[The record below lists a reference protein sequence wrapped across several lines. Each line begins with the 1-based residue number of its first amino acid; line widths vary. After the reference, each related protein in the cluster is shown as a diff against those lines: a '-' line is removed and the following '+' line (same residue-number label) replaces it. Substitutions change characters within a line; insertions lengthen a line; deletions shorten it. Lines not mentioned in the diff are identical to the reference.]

1 MFIFLSIQGQG
12 TQEWQPGMRGS
23 IEHQIRGDFD
33 ARFRWS
39 SKSPAACKQ
48 GGKRSKTLW
57 NSCALRW
64 KYIIWIHIILCI
76 CNIYIYHYTSY
87 VHVCTGV
94 RTIDYLMG
102 SLEGAF
108 NSWSSCLHHRES
120 ECSSK
125 LHAFLQWNASCL
137 QKPQNKIYTGYHG
150 YYVRYVQFLL
160 I

>member
-108 NSWSSCLHHRES
+108 NSWSSCLHHRERANVAPNS
-120 ECSSK
+120 THSSSGM
-125 LHAFLQWNASCL
+125 QVASKNL
-137 QKPQNKIYTGYHG
+137 RTKYTRGTMGTTSGTYS
-150 YYVRYVQFLL
+150 FF
-160 I
+160 